1 MNNTNNPI
9 DMSSGA
15 YFTTLEV
22 AKMLGMAV
30 RSVQLM
36 VDRGDLQA
44 WKTPGGHRRITRD
57 SLERWVKGSR
67 AGVTGVAAMHG
78 GAGLR
83 PSGRRRHS
91 VHVPRILLIE
101 DSAHFQ
107 NLVSTLIRQRFED
120 IELHVS
126 SDAIAGLVSF
136 GHLQPD
142 LIIVDILLPGMD
154 GATLISGLRSHALFG
169 NCKLIV
175 LTALDAPQREPYAH
189 ALHEVAVVHKPRL
202 VQDLPPLIEAAMG
215 HLLADRSAEAS
226 AVSPPA
232 SAAGGAA
239 AAPTPAKAP
248 AKAAKA
254 AKAARAAKA
263 STKAKAVAT
272 ERRPQPAK
280 G

>member
-1 MNNTNNPI
+1 MLMNQTSNSI
-9 DMSSGA
+9 DMSSDA
-15 YFTTLEV
+15 YYTTLEV

-78 GAGLR
+78 GAALR

-107 NLVSTLIRQRFED
+107 GLVSMLVKQRYPA

-126 SDAIAGLVSF
+126 ADAIAGLVSF

-154 GATLISGLRSHALFG
+154 GATLISGLRNHALFG
-169 NCKLIV
+169 NCKLVV
-175 LTALDAPQREPYAH
+175 LTALDALQRQPFAH
-189 ALHEVAVVHKPRL
+189 ALHEVDVVHKPHL
-202 VQDLPPLIEAAMG
+202 VQELPPLIEAALG
-215 HLLADRSAEAS
+215 QLLLDSD
-226 AVSPPA
+226 
-232 SAAGGAA
+232 AA
-239 AAPTPAKAP
+239 AA
-248 AKAAKA
+248 AAQETSGA
-254 AKAARAAKA
+254 LVRAASGKRPA
-263 STKAKAVAT
+263 RLKSKAKSAL
-272 ERRPQPAK
+272 QPAEQPAS
-280 G
+280 